1 LGPYLLLLLLQPQ
14 LLLLLLRY
22 PMARARRHVHYRH
35 SCRRYAPRCVDCIC
49 RDPTTCCCCCAIIW
63 CGTWVLTCCC
73 CCCSHNCCCCC
84 CGIRWPGP
92 NASAGLVFAVG
103 FDVIPIP
110 VLVAAAVALLTSEA
124 AAAAT
129 AAHAHV
135 VAAVAGTAR
144 SHLLRINMRHNHLLS
159 YLLGRELTL
168 LLMPLL
174 MLELFLRLFMVDWR
188 RLLLWLNSWT
198 SCSCCCHSV
207 SRRRTLTC
215 HGVTQTLRK
224 NLADAGPNH
233 LGIHISFG
241 GGVS

>member
-1 LGPYLLLLLLQPQ
+1 VTQPPVAVVVQ
-14 LLLLLLRY
+14 SSG
-22 PMARARRHVHYRH
+22 A
-35 SCRRYAPRCVDCIC
+35 APGSLPVVAAAAATIAAAGAVVAVSYGQV
-49 RDPTTCCCCCAIIW
+49 PT
-63 CGTWVLTCCC
+63 
-73 CCCSHNCCCCC
+73 
-84 CGIRWPGP
+84 
-92 NASAGLVFAVG
+92 ASAGLVFAVG